1 MKTLKKSAVSIFIV
15 FFMIFI
21 LSGMVTSDNLL
32 LVDIIYSILLV
43 LFLFKI

>member
-15 FFMIFI
+15 FFVIFI